1 MAKKGKTAR
10 PAIKHSRTVKDGTHI
25 EERGLRRIE
34 LNTEKPP
41 GKKSI
46 FESEHPPDMAH
57 LLYTAAERFFE
68 KANEKTLDQVLYEA
82 AAITGTGT
90 DPLMRDAKAIDNW
103 LADLVHRHG
112 ALSPISV
119 AAQFLVE
126 SRNIITHLVKNVP
139 GAQLAIGS
147 ATADKIA
154 EDVARLFKHIYLF
167 ADAWHWW
174 RMELHGDHQRLLDA
188 HSVAASRQ
196 KGAASNQKKKSAR
209 TNVIAEAVAK
219 WKKANND
226 TDPDPVRIAGEI
238 FEEVRI
244 HLKPLNVGAVTS
256 EGLLRVVQGLLKG
269 PAPSAGKKPLRG

>member
-1 MAKKGKTAR
+1 MTKKGKIKR
-10 PAIKHSRTVKDGTHI
+10 PGMKHLRTVKDSTHI

-34 LNTEKPP
+34 LNTEKPL

-46 FESEHPPDMAH
+46 FESEYPPDIARV
-57 LLYTAAERFFE
+57 LYEAAERFFE
-68 KANEKTLDQVLYEA
+68 KTNEKTLDQVLYEA
-82 AAITGTGT
+82 AATTVTGT
-90 DPLMRDAKAIDNW
+90 DPLMRDAKAIDSW

-126 SRNIITHLVKNVP
+126 SRNVITHLVENMP

-174 RMELHGDHQRLLDA
+174 RMEVHGDHQRLLDA
-188 HSVAASRQ
+188 HSVVASRQ
-196 KGAASNQKKKSAR
+196 KGAASNQKKKSVR
-209 TNVIAEAVAK
+209 SHVIAEVVAN

-226 TDPDPVRIAGEI
+226 KHPDPVQIAGDI
-238 FEEVRI
+238 FDEVRGR
-244 HLKPLNVGAVTS
+244 LKPLNAGSITHSGLVRAIKDLPRSPGA
-256 EGLLRVVQGLLKG
+256 QG
-269 PAPSAGKKPLRG
+269 